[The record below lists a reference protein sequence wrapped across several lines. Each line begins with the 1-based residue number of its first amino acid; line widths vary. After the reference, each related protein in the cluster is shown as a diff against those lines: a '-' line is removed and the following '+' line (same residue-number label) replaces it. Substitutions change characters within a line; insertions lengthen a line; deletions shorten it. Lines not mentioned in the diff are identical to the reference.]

1 MKHISTFFYHVGQ
14 GFTGVFRNPVMSTAS
29 MLVLICCMLIT
40 GTFYLVIDNI
50 NRNFKALD
58 DLNVMIVW
66 IDDDTGDSDV
76 SADES
81 TQDDDTS
88 GSPAD
93 NRETAVFDEETLDAI
108 RALDHVTDVYYVS
121 KQEAF
126 DELVATEGSDADFL
140 QYFDADTNNPLR
152 ASYRL
157 TFESG
162 TDTENIRY
170 IKSALIDMGFDKEN
184 ISENIDLYDNLNNVK
199 GALTTVALWLMAI
212 LFVVSLFVIM
222 NSIRLGLFSRREEI
236 QIMRYVGATNAFIRT
251 PFVFEGIIIGLISA
265 IIALGLQYYLY
276 AQVISE
282 IVRKY
287 SVVDIA
293 PFGSYLLYIGAGFA
307 VIGVFAGI
315 FGSLISIRKYLKV

>member
-14 GFTGVFRNPVMSTAS
+14 GFVGVFRNPVMSTAS

-81 TQDDDTS
+81 TQDEDMS

-93 NRETAVFDEETLDAI
+93 NRETAVFDEETLAAI

-170 IKSALIDMGFDKEN
+170 IKSALIDMGFEKEN

-199 GALTTVALWLMAI
+199 GALTTVAVWLMAI

-265 IIALGLQYYLY
+265 VIALGLQYYLY

-293 PFGSYLLYIGAGFA
+293 PFGSYLLYIGVGFA
-307 VIGVFAGI
+307 VIGVFAGV